1 MLYECNSQPEW
12 SPGHEKGMAKKRD
25 AQPEDNVL
33 ALETFVINTDL
44 IPIKKN
50 LKKRKE
56 TVTSQH
62 ILYPLKSFTV
72 VMLDGENLM

>member
-50 LKKRKE
+50 
-56 TVTSQH
+56 
-62 ILYPLKSFTV
+62 
-72 VMLDGENLM
+72 

>member
-1 MLYECNSQPEW
+1 MSDLRVGLSPRAPPPAGRCTSWKEELCLFQMLHECNSQPEW

-50 LKKRKE
+50 
-56 TVTSQH
+56 
-62 ILYPLKSFTV
+62 
-72 VMLDGENLM
+72 